1 MMMKTTEVMTSILKQ
16 KCKVYNSCTMQS
28 TIGVSVVLRKKNVK
42 KGKVR
47 HTHSGI
53 IAGKLNGHIRTHTPS
68 GSLMLKVS
76 IPLETFDTYIHPFV
90 VFPIPQACS
99 TTSTGLGVQN
109 QNCTPV
115 NGQHKKEFSNI
126 NAINSRLEAYDC
138 NKKIRSKIYSN

>member
-1 MMMKTTEVMTSILKQ
+1 
-16 KCKVYNSCTMQS
+16 
-28 TIGVSVVLRKKNVK
+28 
-42 KGKVR
+42 
-47 HTHSGI
+47 
-53 IAGKLNGHIRTHTPS
+53 
-68 GSLMLKVS
+68 MLKVS
-76 IPLETFDTYIHPFV
+76 IPLETFDTYSPICSV
-90 VFPIPQACS
+90 PIPQACS

>member
-1 MMMKTTEVMTSILKQ
+1 
-16 KCKVYNSCTMQS
+16 MQS

-53 IAGKLNGHIRTHTPS
+53 IAGKLNGHIPTHTPS

-76 IPLETFDTYIHPFV
+76 IPLETFDTYIHPSV

-109 QNCTPV
+109 QQPV
-115 NGQHKKEFSNI
+115 H
-126 NAINSRLEAYDC
+126 LAYQPPA
-138 NKKIRSKIYSN
+138 SSTFLSEQTSHQQPASSTFLSE